1 MQALS
6 TLFFVAVLVYSAIAL
21 FASLWTRREAI
32 VAALLTRDAEQLV
45 VERRPVRVRR
55 APQFAPRRRPTPIAA
70 AA

>member
-21 FASLWTRREAI
+21 FASLRTRREQILSALVGRDLEP
-32 VAALLTRDAEQLV
+32 VAAP
-45 VERRPVRVRR
+45 RRPVRVRR
-55 APQFAPRRRPTPIAA
+55 APQFAPRQRSIRIAA